1 MVYSFWNC
9 WVHFIIIQNILSNK
23 NMTNKMRINRG
34 NYLQEWTGLPI
45 YSDGENQ
52 LIKVGEDVM
61 LFYFELV
68 VILLCTKL
76 AGDN

>member
-1 MVYSFWNC
+1 MD
-9 WVHFIIIQNILSNK
+9 
-23 NMTNKMRINRG
+23 G
-34 NYLQEWTGLPI
+34 GLPI

-76 AGDN
+76 AASMFFGIALVLIIYGGAELFTGNT